1 MPHPTSIVWFRQDLR
16 LDDNPAL
23 TAAVSR
29 GGPVIPVFIWD
40 PGAEGEWPPGAAS
53 RCWLHWSLGRLD
65 AALRAVGSRLVVRT
79 GNTLATLR
87 ELVAEC
93 SVDAV
98 FWNRRYE
105 PAAIEVE
112 REVEAAL
119 RGKPLGANSFN
130 SSLLFEPWTLQ
141 TKAGGPYKVFTPF
154 YRACLSLPGP
164 DAPGPAPKQVAPPA
178 RWPKSLALDS
188 LALLPEEPWY
198 RSIEREWDCGESAT
212 RTRLDAFFRQTLAGY
227 AGSRDKP
234 DVAGTSRFSPHLHFG
249 ELSPRR
255 VWHRLQQV
263 LDGKGPRSLH
273 KAAEAFRR
281 QLVWREFAYHLL
293 FHFPRTPTTSFRE
306 AFGQFPWHD
315 DRQSL
320 GAWQRGRTGYP
331 VIDAGMRELWQTGW
345 MHNRVRM
352 LVGSFLVKDL
362 FIPWQ
367 AGARWFWD
375 TLVDADLANN
385 TLGWQWVAGCGA
397 DAAPYFRIFNP
408 VGQGERFD
416 PEGPYVRR
424 WVPELA
430 GVPKKWI
437 HKPWLAPQAV
447 LREAGVTL
455 GASYPRPLVNH
466 DEARKRA
473 LDVYRKSK
481 RARR

>member
-1 MPHPTSIVWFRQDLR
+1 MPPPTTILWFRQDLR

-23 TAAVSR
+23 VAAVAR
-29 GGPVIPVFIWD
+29 GRPVIPVFIWD
-40 PGAEGEWPPGAAS
+40 PGADGGWPPGAAS

-65 AALRAVGSRLVVRT
+65 AALRKAGSGLVFRT
-79 GNTLATLR
+79 GNALDTLL
-87 ELVAEC
+87 ELVAHC
-93 SVDAV
+93 SADTV

-105 PAAIEVE
+105 PAAVAVE
-112 REVEAAL
+112 KDVAAAL
-119 RGKPLGANSFN
+119 HANHVVANSFN
-130 SSLLFEPWTLQ
+130 TSLLFEPWTVR
-141 TKAGGPYKVFTPF
+141 TRSGGPYQVFTPF
-154 YRACLSLPGP
+154 YRACLSLSEPP
-164 DAPGPAPKQVAPPA
+164 RPVAAPQKLAPPS
-178 RWPKSLALDS
+178 RWPKSLSLDALG
-188 LALLPEEPWY
+188 LLPRQAWM
-198 RSIEREWDCGESAT
+198 RRIEREWDCGEAAAQA
-212 RTRLDAFFRQTLAGY
+212 RLEAFLRQALADY
-227 AGSRDKP
+227 PESRDRP

-255 VWHRLQQV
+255 VWHRLDRV
-263 LDGKGPRSLH
+263 LDGKGPASLR

-293 FHFPRTPTTSFRE
+293 FHFPRTATSSLKETFER
-306 AFGQFPWHD
+306 FPWRD
-315 DRQSL
+315 DRQAL
-320 GAWQRGRTGYP
+320 IAWQRGRTGYP
-331 VIDAGMRELWQTGW
+331 IIDAGMRQLWQTGW

-416 PEGPYVRR
+416 PEGTYVRR

-430 GVPKKWI
+430 GMPKKWI
-437 HKPWLAPQAV
+437 HKPWAAPHSV
-447 LREAGVTL
+447 LREAGVTP
-455 GASYPRPLVNH
+455 GQSYPRPIVDH
-466 DEARKRA
+466 EEARQRA

-481 RARR
+481 SARR